1 MRPEVE
7 LSKYA
12 RGQVQAE
19 KELERMGG
27 GLQRFPVTDGK
38 RREGGI
44 RQGTHQGVRVCVC
57 VDDELAKEFFEVTAA
72 WDREGVCLRNQ
83 SSSASIST
91 LPST

>member
-7 LSKYA
+7 LLKCA

-38 RREGGI
+38 CQEGGI
-44 RQGTHQGVRVCVC
+44 PQGTHQGVHVCVC
-57 VDDELAKEFFEVTAA
+57 VEDKLAKEF
-72 WDREGVCLRNQ
+72 
-83 SSSASIST
+83 ST
-91 LPST
+91 